1 MLLPNNPARA
11 KQIAIATEQRSLVN
25 KAAVFGIVTAAA
37 AAGSL
42 LAARR
47 IESSPGAKATK
58 ALGAVLLAADVI
70 GLGLAAI
77 EVDGLDIDNERNLR
91 RGKELEQDL
100 LEHHSPWELDEIW
113 GANPD
118 YFGEGVLDHAKGWKI
133 LFNSRSP
140 VIMMSASA
148 VPDHEIGPAQ
158 SAA

>member
-1 MLLPNNPARA
+1 MLPNNPSHGRE
-11 KQIAIATEQRSLVN
+11 IEIVTEQRRLVN
-25 KAAVFGIVTAAA
+25 NAAVFGMAMTAA

-47 IESSPGAKATK
+47 IESSPRSKATK

-77 EVDGLDIDNERNLR
+77 EVDGLDIDNKRNLR
-91 RGKELEQDL
+91 RGKELEQNL
-100 LEHHSPWELDEIW
+100 LEHHSPDELDAIW
-113 GANPD
+113 GENPD

-140 VIMMSASA
+140 VIMLSASA
-148 VPDHEIGPAQ
+148 IPENELGPAQ
-158 SAA
+158 SA